1 MQPEE
6 ENKSKREAI
15 DINQIDLERLKDKIA
30 ENPGLLPYAHTSG
43 SAVVKPEDMHR
54 VLARSMT
61 AMDQQ
66 TDMQMQQII
75 KQMHLLADQ
84 AKTIQDR
91 KVISERIYQAELRFE
106 PVIGHTYY
114 FYHKD
119 NRDILS
125 LVAPQEW
132 GRSNRH
138 LFTYI
143 AKVRLLADHTWDILE
158 VAPEVASIQVSE

>member
-6 ENKSKREAI
+6 EEKSKREAI

-114 FYHKD
+114 FYHKES
-119 NRDILS
+119 RDILS
-125 LVAPQEW
+125 LVAPHEW
-132 GRSNRH
+132 GKINRH